1 MSDTTGSTPAEGT
14 PDTTPTEALQ
24 LADQEPIAAAPA
36 APAPSPAAQGSGGSH
51 TRTILEVIG
60 GVVAVGL
67 IVMAGAV
74 GFAVGHVTGGDD
86 GRLNLSNAGR
96 ELRVPMP
103 GGEGQGRGEGQGQG
117 QGQPGMPGELA
128 PGEQRYFEAEP
139 GQPGMPGQDGFGGRG
154 HQDGDGDGFM
164 GHDDDDDGFMG
175 GDGMMPQDGTL
186 TPQG

>member
-24 LADQEPIAAAPA
+24 LADQEPIVAAPA
-36 APAPSPAAQGSGGSH
+36 APAPSPAAPASSGSH

-103 GGEGQGRGEGQGQG
+103 GGEGQGRGDR
-117 QGQPGMPGELA
+117 QPGMPGELA

-139 GQPGMPGQDGFGGRG
+139 GMPGEEGFGGRG
-154 HQDGDGDGFM
+154 HQDGDAMASWATTMTATGSWAA
-164 GHDDDDDGFMG
+164 
-175 GDGMMPQDGTL
+175 TA
-186 TPQG
+186 

>member
-1 MSDTTGSTPAEGT
+1 MSDTTGSAPSEGT

-24 LADQEPIAAAPA
+24 LADQEPVAAAPA
-36 APAPSPAAQGSGGSH
+36 APAPSPAAHASGGSH

-67 IVMAGAV
+67 IVMAGAI

-103 GGEGQGRGEGQGQG
+103 GGEGQGRGD
-117 QGQPGMPGELA
+117 GQPGMPGE
-128 PGEQRYFEAEP
+128 E
-139 GQPGMPGQDGFGGRG
+139 GFGGRG
-154 HQDGDGDGFM
+154 HQDGDGFM
-164 GHDDDDDGFMG
+164 GHDDDGDGFMG
-175 GDGMMPQDGTL
+175 GDDMMPQDGTL

>member
-36 APAPSPAAQGSGGSH
+36 VPAPSPASQGSGGSH

-103 GGEGQGRGEGQGQG
+103 GGEGQGRGEGQ
-117 QGQPGMPGELA
+117 
-128 PGEQRYFEAEP
+128 
-139 GQPGMPGQDGFGGRG
+139 PGMPGQDGFGGRG
-154 HQDGDGDGFM
+154 HQDGDSDGFM
-164 GHDDDDDGFMG
+164 GHDDDGDGFMG
-175 GDGMMPQDGTL
+175 GDGMMPQDGTAPQDGTL

>member
-36 APAPSPAAQGSGGSH
+36 APAPSPAAHGSGGSH

-103 GGEGQGRGEGQGQG
+103 GGEGQGRGRVS
-117 QGQPGMPGELA
+117 PACPARPAASAAAVTRTATASM
-128 PGEQRYFEAEP
+128 
-139 GQPGMPGQDGFGGRG
+139 GG
-154 HQDGDGDGFM
+154 DDDGDGFM
-164 GHDDDDDGFMG
+164 GHDDDGDGFMG

-186 TPQG
+186 VPQG

>member
-1 MSDTTGSTPAEGT
+1 MSDTTGSAPTEGT

-24 LADQEPIAAAPA
+24 LADQEPIAAAA
-36 APAPSPAAQGSGGSH
+36 APAPAAHASGGSH

-103 GGEGQGRGEGQGQG
+103 GGEGQGQGRQ
-117 QGQPGMPGELA
+117 GMPGELA

-139 GQPGMPGQDGFGGRG
+139 GQPGEDGFGGRG
-154 HQDGDGDGFM
+154 HQDGDSDGFM
-164 GHDDDDDGFMG
+164 GHDDDGDGFMG
-175 GDGMMPQDGTL
+175 GEGMMPQDGTAPQDDAI

>member
-36 APAPSPAAQGSGGSH
+36 APAPSPAAHASGGSH

-117 QGQPGMPGELA
+117 RQGMPGE
-128 PGEQRYFEAEP
+128 E
-139 GQPGMPGQDGFGGRG
+139 GFGGRG
-154 HQDGDGDGFM
+154 HQD
-164 GHDDDDDGFMG
+164 

-186 TPQG
+186 TPPG

>member
-1 MSDTTGSTPAEGT
+1 MSDTTGGTPAEGT

-24 LADQEPIAAAPA
+24 LADQEPIAAATA
-36 APAPSPAAQGSGGSH
+36 APAPSPAAPASGGSH

-103 GGEGQGRGEGQGQG
+103 GGEGQG
-117 QGQPGMPGELA
+117 QGQPGMPGE
-128 PGEQRYFEAEP
+128 
-139 GQPGMPGQDGFGGRG
+139 DGFGGRG
-154 HQDGDGDGFM
+154 HQDGDSDGFM
-164 GHDDDDDGFMG
+164 GHDDDGDGFMG
-175 GDGMMPQDGTL
+175 GDDAMTPQDGTAPQDGTL
-186 TPQG
+186 VPQG

>member
-36 APAPSPAAQGSGGSH
+36 APAPSPAAHASGGSH

-103 GGEGQGRGEGQGQG
+103 GGEGQGRGEGQAQG
-117 QGQPGMPGELA
+117 RQGMPGE
-128 PGEQRYFEAEP
+128 E
-139 GQPGMPGQDGFGGRG
+139 GFGGRG
-154 HQDGDGDGFM
+154 HQD
-164 GHDDDDDGFMG
+164 